1 MTVFAGTIPPPMRV
15 LVVEDELKLAELCVR
30 ALREQGLAADVANDG
45 DEGLR
50 VALDPSVDAV
60 ILDVLLP
67 KRGGL
72 DVLDELRK
80 SRPDVPVMMLT
91 ALGATEDVVAGLDR
105 GADDYLAKPFALPEF
120 LARVRALLRRSGT
133 RVRSAVERFGDLE
146 IDMAARVVRRGGRT
160 LQLSPREY
168 ALLVFL
174 TARRGTA
181 VSREEIGAHVIDR
194 EFTAQSNAI
203 DVSISGLRAKLGEPS
218 PIRTVRGVG
227 YRLASP
233 EEP

>member
-1 MTVFAGTIPPPMRV
+1 MAS
-15 LVVEDELKLAELCVR
+15 
-30 ALREQGLAADVANDG
+30 DG
-45 DEGLR
+45 EEGLR

-60 ILDVLLP
+60 VLDVLLP

-80 SRPDVPVMMLT
+80 SRPEVPVMMLT
-91 ALGATEDVVAGLDR
+91 ALCATEDVVAGLDR

-133 RVRSAVERFGDLE
+133 RVRSAVERVGDLE
-146 IDMAARVVRRGGRT
+146 IDMAARVVRRGGRA

-168 ALLVFL
+168 SLLVFL
-174 TARRGTA
+174 VARRGCA
-181 VSREEIGAHVIDR
+181 VSREVIGAHVIDR

-227 YRLASP
+227 YRLAAP
-233 EEP
+233 DEP